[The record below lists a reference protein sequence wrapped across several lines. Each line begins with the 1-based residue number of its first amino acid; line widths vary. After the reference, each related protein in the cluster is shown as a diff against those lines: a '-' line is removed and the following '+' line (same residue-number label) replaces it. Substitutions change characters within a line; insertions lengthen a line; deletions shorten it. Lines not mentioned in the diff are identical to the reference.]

1 MIGKKRRTYMY
12 AVPYYI
18 MEQSLKQEF
27 DLEQVSSERSIGNL
41 FAEFLE
47 SKKLSHKF
55 ESLKDSVLVSLDG
68 EILHSVVDGKTT
80 HLRLSN
86 PEVLKMV
93 VQPDQEVRFIPAVA
107 GG

>member
-1 MIGKKRRTYMY
+1 MY
-12 AVPYYI
+12 VVPYYI

-27 DLEQVSSERSIGNL
+27 DLEQVSPERSIGNL

-47 SKKLSHKF
+47 DKKLSHKF
-55 ESLKDSVLVSLDG
+55 ESLKDSVIVSLNG
-68 EILHSVVDGKTT
+68 EQLHNVVDGKITR
-80 HLRLSN
+80 LSLSN

-93 VQPDQEVRFIPAVA
+93 VQPDQEVRFIIPVA